1 MTLQDLTENR
11 DRIIKNIKR
20 QVVYSNANDAVKGV
34 MNKMV
39 AFLGREEYSAMTAT
53 KANIDKLT
61 AVCIKSYIKTG
72 MNASITQEWLN
83 HIEEK
88 RNSELPSSL
97 QR

>member
-34 MNKMV
+34 MTKMV
-39 AFLGREEYSAMTAT
+39 AFLGREEYSAMKAT

-61 AVCIKSYIKTG
+61 AACVKSWIKNS
-72 MNASITQEWLN
+72 MNVSITQEWIY

-88 RNSELPSSL
+88 RNSELHSSL